1 LSDPKISRRT
11 LLGGSAAIGLGAM
24 APAMAPASTYAG
36 ENAIDQRSIDHLAAR
51 LNRDL
56 VLLRRDIHRHP
67 EIAGAERRTAAAV
80 ADRLRRAGLAVTT
93 GVGGHGVVGVLRG
106 ARPGRTVA
114 YRADMDAVTPDS
126 QFPSGTENAHV
137 CGHDLHTTI
146 GVGIAQVLA
155 RLRHRLSGR
164 LVFFFQP
171 GEENLTG
178 ASAMI
183 DDGLLERHRPAEIHA
198 IHCGPFAAGEFG
210 VMPGSGLPGLDRG
223 VITVDAGADRLAASI
238 NALSTVSFPE
248 QPSDF
253 DRLVQDILTPNGPL
267 ARFVS
272 ARARVAAGQVQ
283 VSYRCWPEERYVE
296 VRRTIEQLA
305 APYAG
310 AQVSFPDEPFPAMV
324 VPVPDG
330 TAVGQHLRGV
340 FGADAVKTVYAPVP
354 YNGEDFAL
362 FLRRMPGTF
371 TFLGVRS
378 PDAPLVTSYPHLTTF
393 DPDERAIGIGVRAMA
408 GWLARR
414 TWD

>member
-1 LSDPKISRRT
+1 MPDPKITRRT
-11 LLGGSAAIGLGAM
+11 LLGGSAAIGLAAM
-24 APAMAPASTYAG
+24 APAAAYAG
-36 ENAIDQRSIDHLAAR
+36 ENPIDQRSIDHVAAR

-106 ARPGRTVA
+106 GRPGRTVA
-114 YRADMDAVTPDS
+114 YRADMDAVEPIS
-126 QFPSGTENAHV
+126 QFPSGAENAHV

-178 ASAMI
+178 AKAMI
-183 DDGLLERHRPAEIHA
+183 ADGVLERCRPTEIHA
-198 IHCGPFAAGEFG
+198 MHCGPLESGQFG
-210 VMPGSGLPGLDRG
+210 VLPGTGLPGQDHAT
-223 VITVDAGADRLAASI
+223 ITVDADADRLAASI
-238 NALSTVSFPE
+238 NALSTVSFPQ
-248 QPSDF
+248 QPADF
-253 DRLVQDILTPNGPL
+253 DRLMQDLQTPNGPL
-267 ARFVS
+267 ATYVS
-272 ARARVAAGQVQ
+272 AQARVSGGQVR

-296 VRRTIEQLA
+296 VRRDIERLA

-310 AQVSFPDEPFPAMV
+310 ARVSFPNDPFPAMV
-324 VPVPDG
+324 VPAADA
-330 TAVGQHLRGV
+330 TAVGQHLSGV
-340 FGADAVKTVYAPVP
+340 FGASAVKTVHAALPF
-354 YNGEDFAL
+354 NGEDFAL
-362 FLRRMPGTF
+362 FLRRLPGTY
-371 TFLGVRS
+371 TFLGVR
-378 PDAPLVTSYPHLTTF
+378 APGTDLLTSYPHLTTF

-414 TWD
+414 T